1 DLWAVYAKRPM
12 LHETGYSLSL
22 WAALFAFA
30 AAATGLQ
37 LSRLSDIGRGAI
49 TGHALFGISAT
60 VILAAVALIRY
71 SAKARQADAKENYS
85 AIWLLAEALAAF
97 LVIATAL
104 TG

>member
-1 DLWAVYAKRPM
+1 MFDLPAHPFLVHFPIVLGLFAFLYDLWAVYAKRNM

-71 SAKARQADAKENYS
+71 SAKARQA
-85 AIWLLAEALAAF
+85 
-97 LVIATAL
+97 
-104 TG
+104 